1 MFMKSDRS
9 ITIWLISIVAILFGL
24 LTIKSGGSV
33 IFVDGPDRL
42 AAGNYIPFVVWFN
55 FLAGFIY
62 LVAGAGLWLKKQ
74 WAIRL
79 SIFIAVATLIVF
91 IAFGIAIL
99 IGQAYEMRTVAA
111 MSLRTIVWTVI
122 SVFAYY
128 KINRMLSIDGNL

>member
-1 MFMKSDRS
+1 MKSDRS

-79 SIFIAVATLIVF
+79 SIFIAVATVIVF
-91 IAFGIAIL
+91 VAFGIAVL
-99 IGQAYEMRTVAA
+99 IGQAYEMRTVVA
-111 MSLRTIVWTVI
+111 MSLRTFIWSVI
-122 SVFAYY
+122 SLIAYR
-128 KINRMLSIDGNL
+128 KINRL

>member
-79 SIFIAVATLIVF
+79 SIFIAVATVIVF
-91 IAFGIAIL
+91 ISFGIAIL
-99 IGQAYEMRTVAA
+99 TGQDYEMRTVAA
-111 MSLRTIVWTVI
+111 MSLRTFIWSVI
-122 SVFAYY
+122 SLIAYR
-128 KINRMLSIDGNL
+128 KINRL

>member
-1 MFMKSDRS
+1 MKSDRS

-42 AAGNYIPFVVWFN
+42 AAGNYMPFVVWFN

-122 SVFAYY
+122 SMFAYY
-128 KINRMLSIDGNL
+128 KINRQLSYLCDGNL

>member
-1 MFMKSDRS
+1 MKSDRS

-42 AAGNYIPFVVWFN
+42 AAGNYMLFVVWFN

-79 SIFIAVATLIVF
+79 SIFIAVATVIVF

-128 KINRMLSIDGNL
+128 KINRQLFMDGNL

>member
-1 MFMKSDRS
+1 MKSDRS

-33 IFVDGPDRL
+33 IFIDGPDRL
-42 AAGNYIPFVVWFN
+42 AAGNYMPFVVWFN

-128 KINRMLSIDGNL
+128 KINRQLSIDGNL

>member
-42 AAGNYIPFVVWFN
+42 AAGNYMPFVVWFN

-79 SIFIAVATLIVF
+79 SIFIAVATVIVF

-128 KINRMLSIDGNL
+128 KINRQLFMGGNL